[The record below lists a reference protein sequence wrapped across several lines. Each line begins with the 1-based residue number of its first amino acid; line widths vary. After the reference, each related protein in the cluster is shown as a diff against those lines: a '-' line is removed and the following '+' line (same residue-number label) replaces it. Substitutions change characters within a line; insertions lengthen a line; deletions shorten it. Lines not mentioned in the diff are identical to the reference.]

1 MLVAFMRA
9 RMHGLGLGLLLV
21 VATSVPALAQQTASP
36 SKTEYPSCVGKEVSK
51 ADSEAAH
58 RKYLAG
64 KDDYDEG
71 KYDSAIRIF
80 EDAYKK
86 DCTKH
91 ELLVII
97 SRAHELNHNLPEAVR
112 ALEIY
117 LERNPTSGEAQ
128 VHRNKIKNLQ
138 DRIAEERKKAAATP
152 PPTSTAP
159 AGGGAPPPENQQ
171 HTIYPW
177 LVVGAG
183 VVAVAV
189 GIVLIATA
197 PKLPPDCD
205 AETQTCNRLKDA
217 AGNPLKKAN
226 GELAETESEYQARQA
241 DAGRH
246 VNQPL
251 IGGGVIGGGVLL
263 IAGGIIWHFLEP
275 TGPKDSAKTKVQ
287 PQLGPGYGGFSLTHR
302 F

>member
-1 MLVAFMRA
+1 MLVAHMRA
-9 RMHGLGLGLLLV
+9 RMHGPALGLLLV
-21 VATSVPALAQQTASP
+21 VATSVPALAQQTASSNAP
-36 SKTEYPSCVGKEVSK
+36 SKTEYPSCVGKEVTK

-112 ALEIY
+112 ALEVY
-117 LERNPTSGEAQ
+117 LEHNPTSGEAQ

-159 AGGGAPPPENQQ
+159 SGGATPPPENQG

-183 VVAVAV
+183 VVTLAIGV
-189 GIVLIATA
+189 VLLATVPA
-197 PKLPPDCD
+197 LP
-205 AETQTCNRLKDA
+205 AECNADNQTCNRLKDKD
-217 AGNPLKKAN
+217 GNFI
-226 GELAETESEYQARQA
+226 ETQQQYEDRQA

-251 IGGGVIGGGVLL
+251 IGGLVAGGGGLL
-263 IAGGIIWHFLEP
+263 IVGGLIWHFVEP
-275 TGPKDSAKTKVQ
+275 TGPKDSAKTRVQ